1 MLGKAAMS
9 RPVNILFEASGRRV
23 SLIRAFKRALEATGI
38 AGKTIAVNSDR
49 RAAALYVADIAEIGR
64 AITAPDYVETLLG
77 FCRAHEARLLVPLID
92 PALPKL
98 AARAQVFADAGT
110 RLMVSSPEAIA
121 NGTNKVATGAFFR
134 ANGFRTPHVLT
145 EREIAT
151 LTPGDFPLFAKPAE
165 GSSSIGA
172 GVVRSAE
179 ELGLRRAADPSL
191 VVMELVRGEEYTIDV
206 YVDFHGVPQC
216 AVPRLRLETRAGE
229 ISKGVTVRDEALIA
243 LSLDVATKLPGAI
256 GCLTLQAFKVA
267 DGGHVFIEIN
277 PRFGGGYP
285 LSWHAGADF
294 PRWMIEE
301 AAGRAPDFAAGRA
314 FKANLGMLRYDDE
327 IIVDGARLA

>member
-1 MLGKAAMS
+1 MS
-9 RPVNILFEASGRRV
+9 RPINILFEASGRRV
-23 SLIRAFKRALEATGI
+23 SLVRAFKRALADTGL

-49 RAAALYVADIAEIGR
+49 RAAALYVADAAEIAPR
-64 AITAPDYVETLLG
+64 INAPDYIERLLG
-77 FCRAHEARLLVPLID
+77 LSAKHGASLVVPLID

-98 AARAQVFADAGT
+98 AAHHAAFADVGT
-110 RLMVSSPEAIA
+110 RLMVSSPETIAI
-121 NGTNKVATGAFFR
+121 GTNKVATGAFFGEN
-134 ANGFRTPHVLT
+134 AFRTPHVFSD
-145 EREIAT
+145 REIAT
-151 LTPGDFPLFAKPAE
+151 LSASDFPLFAKPAE

-172 GVVRSAE
+172 GVIRNSE
-179 ELGLRRAADPSL
+179 ELRVRRAADPSL
-191 VVMELVRGEEYTIDV
+191 VVTEFIRGEEYTIDV
-206 YVDFHGVPQC
+206 YVDFQGVPRC

-243 LSLDVATKLPGAI
+243 LSLEVARKLPGAI

-267 DGGHVFIEIN
+267 DGGYVFIEIN

-301 AAGRAPDFAAGRA
+301 AAGRLPDFATGQA

-327 IIVDGARLA
+327 IIVDGALLQ

>member
-1 MLGKAAMS
+1 MS
-9 RPVNILFEASGRRV
+9 RPINILFEAAGRRV
-23 SLIRAFKRALEATGI
+23 SLVRAFRRALDDTGL

-49 RAAALYVADIAEIGR
+49 RAAALYVADVAEIGR
-64 AITAPDYVETLLG
+64 RISAPDYIETLIGL
-77 FCRAHEARLLVPLID
+77 CVRHQASLVVPLID
-92 PALPKL
+92 PALPML
-98 AARAQVFADAGT
+98 AAQQAAFAAVGT

-121 NGTNKVATGAFFR
+121 IGTNKVATGAFFQ
-134 ANGFRTPHVLT
+134 ASGFRTPHVLSD
-145 EREIAT
+145 REIET

-172 GVVRSAE
+172 GLLKSAE
-179 ELGLRRAADPSL
+179 ELRVRRAADPSL
-191 VVMELVRGEEYTIDV
+191 VVMELIRGEEYTIDV

-229 ISKGVTVRDEALIA
+229 ISKGITVRDEALIA
-243 LSLDVATKLPGAI
+243 LSLDVARMLPGAI
-256 GCLTLQAFKVA
+256 GCLTLQAFKAA
-267 DGGHVFIEIN
+267 DGGYVFIEIN

-285 LSWHAGADF
+285 LAWRAGANY

-327 IIVDGARLA
+327 IIVDGDLLR